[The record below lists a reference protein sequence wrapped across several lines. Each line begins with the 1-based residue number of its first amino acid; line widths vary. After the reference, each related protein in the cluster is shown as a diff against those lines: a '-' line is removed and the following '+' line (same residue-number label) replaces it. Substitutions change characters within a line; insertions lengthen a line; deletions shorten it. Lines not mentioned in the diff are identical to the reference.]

1 MTFARMEAT
10 GPMVPAIAAPST
22 TRTAIA
28 TLHRAGRRVNAAFHR
43 NIIPSRTTQHPNLPV
58 TLAAVAADTAKAM
71 GTPAAA
77 DIQVAVDTHTAGGIT
92 NGPRGSLGRIPGKT

>member
-1 MTFARMEAT
+1 
-10 GPMVPAIAAPST
+10 
-22 TRTAIA
+22 
-28 TLHRAGRRVNAAFHR
+28 VNAAYRR

-71 GTPAAA
+71 GTLAA

-92 NGPRGSLGRIPGKT
+92 NSEGGTGPKLPLSPKPALRPVEV